1 MAGARKDRRSRGSGD
16 SGDTPSGERAGND
29 GAGTVASGTD
39 WETPEVLAA
48 MNDTD
53 FASAVHRAVA
63 SHRKIFVNQERNWA
77 AVRLRANL
85 MPARVAAERARQGL
99 GASGRARARSKPV
112 RLKPVRAGDA
122 RDERVG
128 DVAHRGEMASV
139 VVKRFAKKGASA
151 ETRQAAPLEALPRAD
166 NVPRY
171 TSYQY
176 CADTNG
182 RMHDQVPLKLLYADQ
197 EGEMRA
203 ASDDEEGEESSESD
217 EEEPETKAT
226 TTTSEKSFPGSARRE
241 RPNPG
246 QDVKTA
252 KTPRLSQEPKKPK
265 MTAAMRAAEKRREA
279 EEAAAEVAAA
289 KDWEPRDDYTLFAL
303 ATTLGET
310 SRVLDAV
317 AETIF
322 SHSAT
327 TLRARLKRL
336 KGEGDEKGDMEN
348 AEKIDAKAKRS
359 SSSETLA
366 ETYARALEA
375 VRSGVTANAEYRA
388 AAAHVA
394 ARARRQKNSGG
405 APAEAPAALA
415 SVLKHDPEYSDA
427 DLDDGRDAPGTGTG
441 TGTGRPSNL
450 SVVRK
455 HAASAA
461 ARERVATWSL
471 TAWRFLVRSGDAPA
485 LLLPDADPNA
495 TTSEV
500 KQNEAPARQK
510 NQVLFD
516 DKGIDEGLDSFKSLF
531 CVRCHV
537 YDCDVHGCGQPEHL
551 ATRGYE
557 TPAVERGPG
566 GRPKAPKEREDGE
579 RETDAD
585 GIDGIA
591 SVAKKNDGE
600 TRAPPPCASRSC
612 WRLIRGAAEPDPSF
626 LGTSERDASGSPARV
641 DGVSPSGSTPLDRV
655 APDGTNVP
663 AFDPERARRETDAY
677 VKAQAALPDAY
688 ARWSSATRAWYDGFF
703 DDASAALN
711 DGVEWSTF
719 ETSLYERLR
728 RAFSVSSPRT
738 RVDPCALAR
747 AVGGPTCASV
757 AARLTRDA
765 RVERVEAA
773 RAEARDKAMEETE
786 EEGDGKKMKKKQTGG
801 WPRGKKRKSPFG
813 ANANKAKKKGTRAIP
828 TTVYRPCDCCANA
841 SSLEPSR
848 KNACGVDGNVCACAS
863 VGNFCER
870 WCGCGGSCANFHGGC
885 NCKQGACNT
894 RACPCF
900 AADRECDPDVCK
912 RCAHTAESFEHAR
925 RDGWPF
931 SALCAP
937 VPAAPAAPTAFSF
950 ARAKPDERCG
960 NMRVLLSQRKH
971 VQLGLSTVAGWGA
984 FLRDGAARNELIG
997 EYTGELIS
1005 QREADRR
1012 GKIYDKQYNL
1022 SFLFNLNDQFV
1033 LDAHSRGN
1041 KLKFANHSST
1051 PNCFV
1056 RVLMVRG
1063 DHRIG
1068 IFALRDIVP
1077 GEELFFDYCYERDKA
1092 PDWVEFDDASG
1103 SEASKKKKHAPGKG
1117 HVMKARG

>member
-1 MAGARKDRRSRGSGD
+1 MAGARKDRRSRLSGD
-16 SGDTPSGERAGND
+16 SGDTPSGERLGND
-29 GAGTVASGTD
+29 VAGTVVSGTD

-53 FASAVHRAVA
+53 FARAVHRAVA

-99 GASGRARARSKPV
+99 GASGRVRARSKP
-112 RLKPVRAGDA
+112 LRAGDA

-128 DVAHRGEMASV
+128 DVAHRGGVASV

-171 TSYQY
+171 SSYQY
-176 CADTNG
+176 CADTNAH
-182 RMHDQVPLKLLYADQ
+182 MPDEVPLKLLYADQ

-217 EEEPETKAT
+217 DEEPETNAT
-226 TTTSEKSFPGSARRE
+226 TTTPEKSPPGSAQRE

-246 QDVKTA
+246 QDA
-252 KTPRLSQEPKKPK
+252 SGNRPRLSQEPKKPK
-265 MTAAMRAAEKRREA
+265 MTAAMRAAEKRRKA

-289 KDWEPRDDYTLFAL
+289 KDWEPRDDYMLFAL

-310 SRVLDAV
+310 SRVLDAL
-317 AETIF
+317 AETTF

-336 KGEGDEKGDMEN
+336 KGEGDEKG
-348 AEKIDAKAKRS
+348 AEKTDDAEKNEAKRS
-359 SSSETLA
+359 SSAETLA

-375 VRSGVTANAEYRA
+375 VRSGVTSNAEYRA
-388 AAAHVA
+388 AAARMA
-394 ARARRQKNSGG
+394 ARASVSSRAGGDSGG
-405 APAEAPAALA
+405 ALAEAPAALA
-415 SVLKHDPEYSDA
+415 LVPKHDPEYSDA

-441 TGTGRPSNL
+441 TGTGSTGRPSNL
-450 SVVRK
+450 GVARK

-471 TAWRFLVRSGDAPA
+471 TAWRFLVRSGDAPEI
-485 LLLPDADPNA
+485 LLPDADPNA
-495 TTSEV
+495 TTSEE
-500 KQNEAPARQK
+500 KQK
-510 NQVLFD
+510 VLFD

-537 YDCDVHGCGQPEHL
+537 YDCDVHGCGHTDHL
-551 ATRGYE
+551 AKRGYE
-557 TPAVERGPG
+557 PPEKERGPG
-566 GRPKAPKEREDGE
+566 GRPKAPKEREDRE
-579 RETDAD
+579 TETDAD
-585 GIDGIA
+585 GFDGIA

-600 TRAPPPCASRSC
+600 THAPPPCASRSC
-612 WRLIRGAAEPDPSF
+612 WRFIRGAAEPDPSF
-626 LGTSERDASGSPARV
+626 MGTSERDASGSPARG
-641 DGVSPSGSTPLDRV
+641 DGASPSGSTPVDRV
-655 APDGTNVP
+655 APDQTNVP
-663 AFDPERARRETDAY
+663 AFDPERVRRETESY
-677 VKAQAALPDAY
+677 VEAQAALPDAY
-688 ARWSSATRAWYDGFF
+688 KRWSSATRAWYDGFF
-703 DDASAALN
+703 DDASATLN

-719 ETSLYERLR
+719 EVSLYDRLR
-728 RAFSVSSPRT
+728 RAFSVSSPHT

-765 RVERVEAA
+765 RIERVEAA
-773 RAEARDKAMEETE
+773 RAEARDKATE
-786 EEGDGKKMKKKQTGG
+786 ATDEEGDGRKTKKKPTGG
-801 WPRGKKRKSPFG
+801 WPRGKKRKNPFG
-813 ANANKAKKKGTRAIP
+813 ANINKAKKKGTRAIP
-828 TTVYRPCDCCANA
+828 TTVYKPCDCCANA
-841 SSLEPSR
+841 GDKPSR
-848 KNACGVDGNVCACAS
+848 KNACGVDGNDCACAS

-900 AADRECDPDVCK
+900 AASRECDPDVCK
-912 RCAHTAESFEHAR
+912 RCAHTAESFGHAR

-931 SALCAP
+931 SALCMP
-937 VPAAPAAPTAFSF
+937 VPAPPAAPTAFSV
-950 ARAKPDERCG
+950 ARAKPEERCG

-984 FLRDGAARNELIG
+984 FLRDGAARNALIG

-1051 PNCFV
+1051 PNCV
-1056 RVLMVRG
+1056 PKVLMVRG

-1068 IFALRDIVP
+1068 IFALRDIEP
-1077 GEELFFDYCYERDKA
+1077 GAELFFDYCYERDKA
-1092 PDWVEFDDASG
+1092 PDWVEFDDASV
-1103 SEASKKKKHAPGKG
+1103 SEASKKKRASDNGN
-1117 HVMKARG
+1117 VMKARG